1 MPAYFIVFLAMLAAS
16 VLLFLGGLLTTAL
29 TRRPLPAL
37 VKPAAANA
45 LQAAGL
51 ALLWIN
57 FGVGWVLYFNV
68 YVIHVDMAAVG
79 DAAFHAFARGYT
91 RRLPVVVLPFGAMC
105 LVWSLLLWS
114 GAGRLSRR
122 TLWGVAT
129 LTLVSLVSTPW
140 AAGAQDDFHDHG
152 YSDQAFAQ
160 LQLAHLVRT
169 LAVSA
174 AAVWALVEA
183 WRRPSTTTREE
194 PHP

>member
-1 MPAYFIVFLAMLAAS
+1 MLPLYFIGFLAMLAAS
-16 VLLFLGGLLTTAL
+16 VLLYVSGLATTAV

-37 VKPAAANA
+37 VKPAAASA

-68 YVIHVDMAAVG
+68 YVIHVDMAAVS

-91 RRLPVVVLPFGAMC
+91 RRLPIVVLPFGAMC

-114 GAGRLSRR
+114 APGRLSRR
-122 TLWGVAT
+122 TLWGIAT
-129 LTLVSLVSTPW
+129 MTLVSLVSTPW

-160 LQLAHLVRT
+160 LQAAHLVRT
-169 LAVSA
+169 LAVSI
-174 AAVWALVEA
+174 AAVWALVDA
-183 WRRPSTTTREE
+183 WRAPLPARD
-194 PHP
+194 

>member
-1 MPAYFIVFLAMLAAS
+1 MLPLYFIGFLAMLAAS
-16 VLLFLGGLLTTAL
+16 VLLYVSGLATTAV

-37 VKPAAANA
+37 VKPAAASA

-68 YVIHVDMAAVG
+68 YVIHVDMAAVS

-91 RRLPVVVLPFGAMC
+91 RRLPIVVLPFGAMC
-105 LVWSLLLWS
+105 LVWSLSLWS
-114 GAGRLSRR
+114 APGRLSRR
-122 TLWGVAT
+122 TLWGIAT
-129 LTLVSLVSTPW
+129 MTLVSLVSTPW

-160 LQLAHLVRT
+160 LQAAHLVRT
-169 LAVSA
+169 LAVSIA
-174 AAVWALVEA
+174 AIWALVDA
-183 WRRPSTTTREE
+183 WRVPRSGATA
-194 PHP
+194 